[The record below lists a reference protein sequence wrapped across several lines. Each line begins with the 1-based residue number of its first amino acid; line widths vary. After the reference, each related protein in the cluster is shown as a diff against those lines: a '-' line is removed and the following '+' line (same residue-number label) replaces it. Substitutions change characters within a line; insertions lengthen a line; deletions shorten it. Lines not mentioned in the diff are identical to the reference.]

1 MASALF
7 ATGVLASAQGQSTP
21 PDTTHEAM
29 VLDSYGNR
37 VPLSSI
43 SVQKGLERGGGS
55 ECMSGFFHLVFVDPP
70 GSGFNH
76 ADPVIG
82 AELRAVAC
90 QVFSDLSVLIQPANS
105 PYPNYPATPVVNI
118 KVSSAAVGPNHYG
131 SGGQYLSLARTYLD
145 QPMQGVFDGQVWRTI
160 NGGID
165 AWWAEQIVL
174 AGSGGNYYPPSQ
186 LPDVFFHGYV
196 SIDLTTIPLTG
207 PGQHWYWG
215 QGTPPA
221 SPVIDLYGALSHAA
235 MHALGVQS
243 SVRPNG
249 EGPVAAPALYT
260 RFDAHLSALG
270 TPFLAS
276 PWACGSVSPNLAA
289 DLVTPCGG
297 QPPYPVS
304 FSGASAGAIP
314 LFSHD
319 PGGNGFIIG
328 LDHIDQSCSGHP
340 EWLMANGLPQAP
352 LVKNRIPSLD
362 EAKMLCDLGYHTTGA
377 YGTNAAWAGTVST
390 ALGTCGMRL
399 AGVDDIFVQGTTD
412 FYTCLQNQSIQIGD
426 FLLNDEDQTSG
437 STPSGFTCPQVIF
450 PTGAASG
457 TVSTVSTTTLQYQP
471 AAGYVGWAVLRY
483 FPFSH
488 GIRGGE
494 AHIYIKVEGGMSGC
508 MTPLPVCNIVS
519 AGDFEGLSIEQ
530 TPFFGQ
536 FAFLNETF
544 PYSDL
549 VLPVD
554 PIYTQVSEWGNANT
568 PDVVGWNGT
577 TWVGFPYDGQPDQ
590 ISCRYPDGTI
600 SIVQRPPSHNGLPN
614 ARYVGIGAART
625 QAPPMMD
632 NQEALMF
639 ELCRD
644 LVPGQQYE
652 LSYWA
657 MDPCQAGVQL
667 EFHMLPHRPCSPY
680 EGTTDITGGVNN
692 CGGATFT
699 NQMTLA
705 QQLGG
710 NGWVQYSTT
719 FTFPVGAVASNW
731 LVVTILPQDPVGTLP
746 LEDYALLDDIEVHPI
761 VSATASVTDACNGPL
776 SGSISLNVNYYPG
789 SYAIAWSNG
798 ATTASI
804 SGLMMGDYTVTITD
818 TQMGCPAFTATYHVD
833 GCCSAALVIPD
844 GTLSSSLPGTLMGT
858 VSIEGQLIVDQPLTF
873 SNAVVYMDPGAGI
886 SVQNNQSLNVLASTI
901 TSCNGVMWKSIT
913 LQYGAMLK
921 VEQSTLNDGE
931 AAILALDGSFVK
943 LKDNVFHNN
952 RVALQVPMVSGVNT
966 NNVVISS
973 VNNTFN
979 SNSPMPVTYPG
990 QTTTVGSRGYAAME
1004 IWKVPLVELNQ
1015 GWNMFNELGNG
1026 IIVRHG
1032 DMVVENCSFQ
1042 HIQPDPVYASLQGNG
1057 AGVNAAAKNYNKLV
1071 QTGSLVNG
1079 QLPFEDCRWGI
1090 YTSRMNVYSS
1100 ANTMLQVGTAYYVEK
1115 SNSRVV
1121 HLYDNVLDTRQDAI
1135 QLFFNDGADKLI
1147 VENNV
1152 ITFANEPPPGQQTK
1166 GYAAIRVSENNGENP
1181 YSVIRNNDV
1190 TYRAGVTTAK
1200 WGAYLISARNYQVTG
1215 NWFTMT
1221 SNSYNDAG
1229 ITLTGCMIGN
1239 VSCNNIKG
1247 AANSY
1252 PVLRQAAIRVV
1263 KSQRILVSC
1272 NEMDLTTNGM
1282 LFSGECYGNEVR
1294 GNNIRHHKWG
1304 LHLDGTAIIGM
1315 QDHRGNLWFEPPQAG
1330 GEGAWYEDPNNTNNP
1345 YSFPFYYTPELIL
1358 GGNAQPPTW
1367 EPNYWFQSLE
1377 GANYNCSDDGGQV
1390 YCGTIKRW
1398 GADTT
1403 LQVGLDSKIVGDSLE
1418 NDPYTQQT
1426 QWTLRGDLY
1435 KKLAG
1440 APALRDSLAVLED
1453 FYLSLQDQATG
1464 QLKAVEG
1471 DRGALSLVDST
1482 VAAQLQGNQQQIGYN
1497 LELVK
1502 LAMSQLEAD
1511 TLSAAGRQN
1520 LLNEITGYQAA
1531 IQALVDYNTNI
1542 MDLARTSKVLSA
1554 DSVKA
1559 ANANVATTE
1568 WMDLNTKQVNEI
1580 YLSTIGSEVDTF
1592 TTAQVNALYSIAD
1605 QCPMVG
1611 GEAVFRARALYALVN
1626 NEQDFDDPLLCLQ
1639 QGIIVKSLK
1648 PQDTGV
1654 GQATVVPN
1662 PAMNAATVV
1671 LQEELDNPVVF
1682 VVFNAIGAVVL
1693 REEVPAKSIEWPFST
1708 ASLPPTFYYY
1718 QVHGASGMIAEGKLA
1733 VIR

>member
-1 MASALF
+1 MATFVL
-7 ATGVLASAQGQSTP
+7 ATGVWASVKGQSVP
-21 PDTTHEAM
+21 PDTTHQAM

-37 VPLSSI
+37 VPLTSI

-55 ECMSGFFHLVFVDPP
+55 ECTSGFFHLVFVDPP

-90 QVFSDLSVLIQPANS
+90 QVFSDLSVLIQPASS
-105 PYPNYPATPVVNI
+105 PYANYPATPVVNMM
-118 KVSSAAVGPNHYG
+118 VSGAPVGPNHFG
-131 SGGQYLSLARTYLD
+131 AGGQYLSLARTYLE
-145 QPMQGVFDGQVWRTI
+145 QPPQGVFDGQVWRTI

-174 AGSGGNYYPPSQ
+174 AGSWWNYQ
-186 LPDVFFHGYV
+186 LPGNPGAPPNTFFHGYV
-196 SIDLTTIPLTG
+196 NVDLTSIPLDG
-207 PGQHWYWG
+207 PGQHWYRG
-215 QGTPPA
+215 QTIAPPA
-221 SPVIDLYGALSHAA
+221 PVIDLYAALAHAA

-243 SVRPNG
+243 IVRPNG
-249 EGPVAAPALYT
+249 EGPLQTPALYT
-260 RFDAHLSALG
+260 RFDAHLSTLG
-270 TPFLAS
+270 TPFLAT
-276 PWACGSVSPNLAA
+276 PWSCGSVAPNFSA
-289 DLVTPCGG
+289 DLISACNG
-297 QPPYPVS
+297 QPPIPVS
-304 FSGASAGAIP
+304 FTGLNAGNIP
-314 LFSHD
+314 LYSHD
-319 PGGNGFIIG
+319 PGGLGYIIG
-328 LDHIDQSCSGHP
+328 LDHIDQTCSGHP
-340 EWLMANGLPQAP
+340 EWLMASGLPQSP

-362 EAKMLCDLGYHTTGA
+362 EAKMLCDLGYHTTGS
-377 YGTNAAWAGTVST
+377 YGTNAGWAGTVTTS
-390 ALGTCGMRL
+390 LSTCGVRL
-399 AGVDDIFVQGTTD
+399 AGVDDIFQQGTTD
-412 FYTCLQNQSIQIGD
+412 FYTCQQNQSIQIGD
-426 FLLNDEDQTSG
+426 FLLNDEDQFSG
-437 STPSGFTCPQVIF
+437 SSPSGFTCPQVIF
-450 PTGAASG
+450 PTGAVSG
-457 TVSTVSTTTLQYQP
+457 TVSTVNATTLQYQP

-508 MTPLPVCNIVS
+508 MNPLPVCNIVS
-519 AGDFEGLSIEQ
+519 AGDFEGLSLDLP
-530 TPFFGQ
+530 PFS
-536 FAFLNETF
+536 FLNPTT
-544 PYSDL
+544 PYSDFL
-549 VLPVD
+549 LPID
-554 PIYTQVSEWGNANT
+554 ANTGTGNANS
-568 PDVVGWNGT
+568 PDPFGWNGSAWHGT
-577 TWVGFPYDGQPDQ
+577 QAYGDIVGCFGSSPV
-590 ISCRYPDGTI
+590 S
-600 SIVQRPPSHNGLPN
+600 VPPSHNGLPN
-614 ARYVGIGAART
+614 ARYIGIASDRYTAW
-625 QAPPMMD
+625 PLVE
-632 NQEALMF
+632 NQEGLMF
-639 ELCRD
+639 QLCRD

-657 MDPCQAGVQL
+657 MDPCQVGVQL

-692 CGGATFT
+692 CGSATFA

-710 NGWVQYSTT
+710 NGWVQYITT
-719 FTFPVGAVASNW
+719 FTFPMGAVASNW
-731 LVVTILPQDPVGTLP
+731 LVATILPPPVGTGP
-746 LEDYALLDDIEVHPI
+746 MEHYALLDDIEVHPI
-761 VSATASVTDACNGPL
+761 ISATASVTDACNGPL

-789 SYAIAWSNG
+789 SYSISWSNG
-798 ATTASI
+798 STSASI

-833 GCCSAALVIPD
+833 GCCSASLVIPD

-858 VSIEGQLIVDQPLTF
+858 VNIEGQLIVDQPLTF
-873 SNAVVYMDPGAGI
+873 SNAVVYMDPGAEI
-886 SVQNNQSLNVLASTI
+886 SVQNNQSLNVFASTI

-913 LQYGAMLK
+913 LQYGAMIK
-921 VEQSTLNDGE
+921 IEQSTVNDGE

-952 RVALQVPMVSGVNT
+952 RVALQVPMVSGVST

-979 SNSPMPVTYPG
+979 SNSPMPITYPG
-990 QTTTVGSRGYAAME
+990 QTTTVGNRGYAGME
-1004 IWKVPLVELNQ
+1004 LWKVPLVELNQ

-1026 IIVRHG
+1026 IILRHG

-1042 HIQPDPVYASLQGNG
+1042 HIQPDPVYSSLQGNG
-1057 AGVNAAAKNYNKLV
+1057 AGINAAAKSYNKLV

-1090 YTSRMNVYSS
+1090 YASRMNVYSS

-1152 ITFANEPPPGQQTK
+1152 ITFANELPPGQQTK

-1190 TYRAGVTTAK
+1190 TYRAGVTTAR

-1315 QDHRGNLWFEPPQAG
+1315 QDHKGNLWYEAPQAG
-1330 GEGAWYEDPNNTNNP
+1330 GEGAWYENTNNAGA
-1345 YSFPFYYTPELIL
+1345 YPFFYTPQLIS
-1358 GGNAQPPTW
+1358 GGSTQPPSW
-1367 EPNYWFQSLE
+1367 VPINWFQPPD
-1377 GANYNCSDDGGQV
+1377 GPNYNCSNDDGME
-1390 YCGTIKRW
+1390 YCSTIKRW

-1403 LQVGLDSKIVGDSLE
+1403 LLVGLDSKIVGDSLE

-1453 FYLSLQDQATG
+1453 FYLALQDQATG
-1464 QLKAVEG
+1464 QLKAVEA

-1482 VAAQLQGNQQQIGYN
+1482 VAAQLQGDQQQIGYN

-1542 MDLARTSKVLSA
+1542 MDLARSSKVLSA

-1559 ANANVATTE
+1559 ANTSVATTE
-1568 WMDLNTKQVNEI
+1568 LMDLNTKQVNEI

-1592 TTAQVNALYSIAD
+1592 TLAQVNSLFSIAN

-1626 NEQDFDDPLLCLQ
+1626 SEQGFDDELLCIQ
-1639 QGIIVKSLK
+1639 QGIIVKSVK
-1648 PQDTGV
+1648 QQDPGITY
-1654 GQATVVPN
+1654 AAVVPN
-1662 PAMNAATVV
+1662 PAMDAATLV
-1671 LQEELDNPVVF
+1671 LHEKLDGPAVF
-1682 VVFNAIGAVVL
+1682 VVFNTLGSEVMRVELSAETL
-1693 REEVPAKSIEWPFST
+1693 RLSFST
-1708 ASLPPTFYYY
+1708 ERLAPALYHY
-1718 QVHGASGMIAEGKLA
+1718 QVRGPAELIGEGKLSI
-1733 VIR
+1733 IR